1 MGVDRGKRSKQNRRV
16 EYDAWAPNNLLVVK
30 IQILAI
36 FIHSWANEY
45 KLFSPLKCPIFQRE
59 LINFLFP
66 RAPLAQLSLIGT
78 PGERAPEAKKGTQGP
93 EGGLIG
99 NSMVIS
105 FTSSTSTVVNLRNTN
120 HTPTTSR
127 DKSNLRVGA
136 WGQVGP
142 CERCNIFRTASGG
155 VTMTDS
161 NRMLPACPQPI
172 TGKPLLS
179 VQLVMKCRQALAC
192 CATGTCAK
200 GHVKNSGTFSCFC
213 NCGQWHGLSVVNG
226 TYHNLSLLF

>member
-1 MGVDRGKRSKQNRRV
+1 MFR
-16 EYDAWAPNNLLVVK
+16 
-30 IQILAI
+30 
-36 FIHSWANEY
+36 
-45 KLFSPLKCPIFQRE
+45 RE

-66 RAPLAQLSLIGT
+66 RAPLTQLSLIGT
-78 PGERAPEAKKGTQGP
+78 PGEKAPEAKKGTQGP

-99 NSMVIS
+99 NSTAIS
-105 FTSSTSTVVNLRNTN
+105 LTSTTVVNLEPAFTN
-120 HTPTTSR
+120 HTPTTSQ

-172 TGKPLLS
+172 TGKPFPS
-179 VQLVMKCRQALAC
+179 VQLVMKCRQPLAC

-200 GHVKNSGTFSCFC
+200 SWVKNLGPYPYICNYAQEKWIFC
-213 NCGQWHGLSVVNG
+213 CQLDHRQFKKCISKI
-226 TYHNLSLLF
+226 SLCNFLYTKTLPNFTLPKKEDSASLAMFFLTSPQTTS